1 MHQNLLSWH
10 HYLRIKLST
19 IMKIL
24 FLIIPALFIFSCGSE
39 SSSKNVAYKNAAMGM
54 PTTERS
60 KDIDDAK
67 SFSKKSGT
75 YDQNEPIEQKQS
87 KIIKNGQMNIE
98 VDDISIAKH
107 QIDTLLSKY
116 QAYYG
121 NEQFDKSSYQ
131 STYSLIIRVPS
142 KNFEKLISDIESNKG
157 DIKSKNINA
166 NDVTESYYD
175 IVTRLE
181 NKRAYLKQYQVLLK
195 KANSI
200 KDILEVQEKIR
211 RLSEEIDSAV
221 GRLKYMDSQVD
232 FSTLTLQIYQQF
244 ERKFE
249 PRKRHFWSQIS
260 RSFKNGFEGFL
271 DFILGIV
278 SIWPFILILLG
289 VWFFRKRINFKF
301 WKKRN

>member
-1 MHQNLLSWH
+1 
-10 HYLRIKLST
+10 
-19 IMKIL
+19 MKIL
-24 FLIIPALFIFSCGSE
+24 FFTIALLFIFSCGSK
-39 SSSKNVAYKNAAMGM
+39 SSNKNVAYKDAAMGM
-54 PTTERS
+54 PTSELS
-60 KDIDDAK
+60 MEKEEAS
-67 SFSKKSGT
+67 SFSKSNNFDGEDK
-75 YDQNEPIEQKQS
+75 QIEQTKS

-98 VDDISIAKH
+98 VDDISTAKA

-121 NEQFDKSSYQ
+121 NEQFDKSTYQ
-131 STYSLIIRVPS
+131 STYNLVIRVPS
-142 KNFEKLISDIESNKG
+142 KNFENIISEIESKKG

-211 RLSEEIDSAV
+211 RLTEEIDSAV
-221 GRLKYMDSQVD
+221 GRLKYMDSQVN

-249 PRKRHFWSQIS
+249 PRKRHFGKQIS
-260 RSFKNGFEGFL
+260 RSFKNGFERFL
-271 DFILGIV
+271 DFTLGLV
-278 SIWPFILILLG
+278 SIWPFIFILLG
-289 VWFFRKRINFKF
+289 LWFFRKKINLRF
-301 WKKRN
+301 WKRK